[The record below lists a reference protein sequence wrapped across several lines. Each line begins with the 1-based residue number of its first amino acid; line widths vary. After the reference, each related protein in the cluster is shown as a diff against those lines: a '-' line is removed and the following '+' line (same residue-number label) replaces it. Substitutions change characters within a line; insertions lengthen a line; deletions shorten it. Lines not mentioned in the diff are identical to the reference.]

1 MRSLGL
7 DVGDRR
13 IGVAISGPHG
23 LLAVPLS
30 VIAKS
35 EDAAREN
42 IIKLVKQHRIERIV
56 IGLPRSLNGGLGQQ
70 ANKVI
75 AFTDKLSLRVQQ
87 SNIGQIDIELW
98 DERFSTVAAERL
110 MVEVGTKREKRNQRR
125 DAIAASFILQGF
137 LDSKHSEQK
146 EGTV

>member
-137 LDSKHSEQK
+137 LDSRHFEQK

>member
-137 LDSKHSEQK
+137 LDSRHSEQK